1 MMVFNTPIKFYFISS
16 SIMKDIFHSL
26 SGLLL
31 RGECKISLMELSNI
45 FRRLGSVI
53 SRSRRE

>member
-26 SGLLL
+26 SGLL
-31 RGECKISLMELSNI
+31 RPGECKISLMELSNI
-45 FRRLGSVI
+45 LRRLGSVI